1 MFICKNCKEKFQY
14 KSVFKNQKNFKFKCN
29 NCNSKYKLNNL
40 YQWIDSIL
48 VALPCFFVKQLV
60 NFLGIYVL
68 LFYGLWLLI
77 IFLIMPLFY
86 KFDLD
91 SEERN

>member
-14 KSVFKNQKNFKFKCN
+14 KSVFKGQKNFKFKCK

-48 VALPCFFVKQLV
+48 VALPCFL
-60 NFLGIYVL
+60 
-68 LFYGLWLLI
+68 
-77 IFLIMPLFY
+77 
-86 KFDLD
+86 
-91 SEERN
+91 